1 MKCDNAVDLIIDSLM
16 STLEE
21 EQQKLL
27 SEHLQSCA
35 SCAAEARKMNELWKG
50 MGELSAPPA
59 APHAAIE
66 FGRRLVSRPS
76 RRRVAPLLQ
85 AAAAV
90 ALFLLG
96 STAGFLVRG
105 DGAPSG
111 VPSAGPTTFLF
122 LVRGEDPPGVP
133 GTAVVQ
139 EYRDWALSLA
149 SEGRLAGA
157 NKLTD
162 EPGRWISGSPAG
174 EARTRSDV
182 SGYFLVN
189 ASDYDEAIE
198 IARTSPHVGY
208 GGTFEIRQIDPTN

>member
-1 MKCDNAVDLIIDSLM
+1 MKCDNAIDLIVDSLM
-16 STLEE
+16 DSLEE

-27 SEHLQSCA
+27 EEHLQSCE
-35 SCAAEARKMNELWKG
+35 SCAAEARKMNELWAG
-50 MGELSAPPA
+50 LGDLNLSRA
-59 APHAAIE
+59 APQAPVE
-66 FGRRLVSRPS
+66 FGRRLATRP
-76 RRRVAPLLQ
+76 RRRPVAPLLQ
-85 AAAAV
+85 AAAAA

-105 DGAPSG
+105 EGAPSA

-122 LVRGEDPPGVP
+122 LVRGEEPQGVP
-133 GTAVVQ
+133 GSAVVQ
-139 EYRDWALSLA
+139 EYRDWAVSLA
-149 SEGRLAGA
+149 SDGRLAGA

-174 EARTRSDV
+174 EIRTRSDV

-198 IARTSPHVGY
+198 IARASPHIGY
-208 GGTFEIRQIDPTN
+208 GGTFEIRQVDVTN